1 MSSSFPFSNVRLPFD
16 YAKGCV
22 LIISYAQHDKLEANS
37 RLCVRLTDRSKN
49 NQKKKERPWNRTG

>member
-49 NQKKKERPWNRTG
+49 NQKKKEKP